1 MLSASRI
8 SQQLRDHHSLQ
19 LGFYGYHSNWRNS
32 YHYRSLRPSHLS
44 SSFVLSFPFSFG
56 CNIAQFPFRS
66 SKRFFRFK
74 LLPTTHSC
82 SSSASPHPSVSNTNN
97 DDDPAR
103 VSFVNNENCVRSA
116 IHPPPPLLS
125 GCLSPAG
132 DVPDP
137 PSARLSPVAGGI
149 VALGKFDALHIGHRE
164 LAIQAA
170 EIGVPFLL
178 SFVGMAEILGWE
190 PRAPIVAKCDR
201 KRILSSWGLLC
212 HNVIPKEFQI
222 EFSTVRY
229 LTPRQFVEKLSEEL
243 GVRGVVAG
251 QNYRFGYKAAGD
263 ASDLVQLCAEFGMSA
278 CIIDSVMDK
287 NQDSKDIN
295 CSNSKEKGQVSST
308 RVRHA
313 LAKGDMKYVSELL
326 GRRHR
331 LMLGVK
337 NKEKFFI
344 NGMRLSAPRSC
355 LLNLPPCEGVYE
367 DCCLLIGEENVV
379 VPCRVIIETTNIH
392 VELEELDLA
401 PHSHVTAQNSE
412 LLGIEF
418 GESSVL
424 S

>member
-1 MLSASRI
+1 MLSGSRI
-8 SQQLRDHHSLQ
+8 SQQFRDHHSLQ
-19 LGFYGYHSNWRNS
+19 LGFCGFNSNWSNCCR
-32 YHYRSLRPSHLS
+32 YRSFKPSHLS

-56 CNIAQFPFRS
+56 RNIVQFPFRS

-74 LLPTTHSC
+74 LLPATHSY
-82 SSSASPHPSVSNTNN
+82 SSSASLHPSVSNTNN

-103 VSFVNNENCVRSA
+103 VSVVNNESCVRSA
-116 IHPPPPLLS
+116 IHAPPLLS

-201 KRILSSWGLLC
+201 KRILSSWGHLC

-263 ASDLVQLCAEFGMSA
+263 ASDLVHLCAEFGMSA

-287 NQDSKDIN
+287 NQDSEDIN
-295 CSNSKEKGQVSST
+295 CTNSKEKGQVSST
-308 RVRHA
+308 RVCHA
-313 LAKGDMKYVSELL
+313 LAKGDMKYASELL

-331 LMLGVK
+331 LMLGVE
-337 NKEKFFI
+337 NKERFFS
-344 NGMRLSAPRSC
+344 GGKRLSAPRSC

-367 DCCLLIGEENVV
+367 DCCLVIGEENVV
-379 VPCRVIIETTNIH
+379 VPCRVIIDTTDIH
-392 VELEELDLA
+392 VESDELALA
-401 PHSHVTAQNSE
+401 PHSHVTAQNME

-418 GESSVL
+418 GDSSVL